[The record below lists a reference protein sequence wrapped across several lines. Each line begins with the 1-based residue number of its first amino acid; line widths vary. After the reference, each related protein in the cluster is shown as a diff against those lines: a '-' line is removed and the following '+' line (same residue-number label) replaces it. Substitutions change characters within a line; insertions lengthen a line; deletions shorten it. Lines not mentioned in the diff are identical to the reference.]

1 MVKYIRWRYFG
12 LPKANQSDLFGALL
26 TASEVQLVL
35 GRLIKAQVKLQLFL
49 QKFHNSKKEVFLGNV
64 ERCATGSAKMPNRVF
79 LTTLPLIPVL
89 SLQNNNTL
97 QN

>member
-26 TASEVQLVL
+26 TAPEVQLVL

-49 QKFHNSKKEVFLGNV
+49 QKFHNSKKRRFFW
-64 ERCATGSAKMPNRVF
+64 ATWKDAQPDRRKCQTASF
-79 LTTLPLIPVL
+79 
-89 SLQNNNTL
+89 
-97 QN
+97 

>member
-12 LPKANQSDLFGALL
+12 LPKANETDLFGALL

-49 QKFHNSKKEVFLGNV
+49 KKFHNSKMDVFWATRNRIGENAKPRLSNNV
-64 ERCATGSAKMPNRVF
+64 APN
-79 LTTLPLIPVL
+79 P
-89 SLQNNNTL
+89 SLESPK
-97 QN
+97 

>member
-26 TASEVQLVL
+26 TAPEVQLVL

-49 QKFHNSKKEVFLGNV
+49 QKFHNSKKEVFFGQRGKMRNRIGENAKPRLSNNV
-64 ERCATGSAKMPNRVF
+64 APN
-79 LTTLPLIPVL
+79 P
-89 SLQNNNTL
+89 SLEPPK
-97 QN
+97 